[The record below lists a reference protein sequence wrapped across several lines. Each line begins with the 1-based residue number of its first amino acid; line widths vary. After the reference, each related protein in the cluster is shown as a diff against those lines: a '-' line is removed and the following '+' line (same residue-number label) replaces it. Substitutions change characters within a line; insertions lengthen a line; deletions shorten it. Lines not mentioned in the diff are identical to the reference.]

1 MNIEN
6 IIGYG
11 SCILVYI
18 VTIVFSVRD
27 LVRRDKNEIFI
38 NLGNKEQ
45 VKWWNEKASKLVK
58 VIRYTY
64 IDEAE
69 TGKHA
74 GVLLSLKGL
83 RKNEIIRENMKFI
96 NNPVRC
102 RVG

>member
-1 MNIEN
+1 MRTNGI
-6 IIGYG
+6 Y
-11 SCILVYI
+11 
-18 VTIVFSVRD
+18 
-27 LVRRDKNEIFI
+27 I

-64 IDEAE
+64 IDEIE
-69 TGKHA
+69 TGKHV

-83 RKNEIIRENMKFI
+83 HKNKIIRQNMKFI

-102 RVG
+102 RLKD